1 LGKSNSGLN
10 TALVIPLKLGNN
22 RHNRI
27 TRVPF
32 LNYLNLCENASAYI
46 HSALK
51 ANVLTIM
58 MNKPMKLNGW
68 TTEMMDAFAMAF
80 LKAAADTATK
90 AVIFTGAGDYYS
102 AGVNLSG
109 TLKLMAPKKLH
120 SLIVQHNESLFDK
133 FLTFPK
139 PILVA
144 VNGPAIGAS
153 VTSATL
159 CDAIIAA
166 DTSSY
171 STPFAAL
178 GITPEGCS
186 SVQFARLMGEKNTQR
201 MLGNEGWKPNAQQ
214 ALAAGLVQ
222 WVVPKE
228 QLQAQAQ
235 KIAEQWVTDGRSR
248 KILCGSELAELQ
260 CVNARESIELANRFL
275 GADFLKGQFS
285 FLWRKKKR
293 LPSMMFLFLWLL
305 RPLWKQFL

>member
-1 LGKSNSGLN
+1 M
-10 TALVIPLKLGNN
+10 
-22 RHNRI
+22 
-27 TRVPF
+27 
-32 LNYLNLCENASAYI
+32 E
-46 HSALK
+46 
-51 ANVLTIM
+51 
-58 MNKPMKLNGW
+58 
-68 TTEMMDAFAMAF
+68 AFAMAF
-80 LKAAADTATK
+80 EKAAKDDATK

-102 AGVNLSG
+102 AGVNLGG

-120 SLIVQHNESLFDK
+120 RLIVEHNENLFDR

-166 DTSSY
+166 DTATF

-186 SVQFARLMGEKNTQR
+186 SIQFARLMGGKNAQR
-201 MLGNEGWKPNAQQ
+201 MLGNEGWKPSAEE

-222 WVVPKE
+222 WVAPKE

-248 KILCGSELAELQ
+248 KTLGGSELAALQ
-260 CVNARESIELANRFL
+260 AVNARESIELANRFL
-275 GADFLKGQFS
+275 GSDFLRGQFS
-285 FLWRKKKR
+285 FLWRKQKR
-293 LPSMMFLFLWLL
+293 SQSMLFLLLWLL